1 MLDFNLIKNILIVA
15 IGSSIITT
23 AVVQKIK
30 ESLNSKK
37 YLWLISLGISMVIGT
52 LFAICFSD
60 LSIVNSLW
68 CGLICWIGADAIY
81 KTFEEKVFKPFAKMQ
96 EVVEVPKEQII
107 TLEEIKEG
115 AENEI
120 Q

>member
-23 AVVQKIK
+23 AIVQKIK

-37 YLWLISLGISMVIGT
+37 YIGYISLGVSMVIGT

-60 LSIVNSLW
+60 LSFVNCFW
-68 CGLICWIGADAIY
+68 VGLISYIGADAIY
-81 KTFEEKVFKPFAKMQ
+81 KAFEDKIFKPFSKMQ
-96 EVVEVPKEQII
+96 ELIEIPKEQVK
-107 TLEEIKEG
+107 TLEDLK
-115 AENEI
+115 NE
-120 Q
+120 

>member
-37 YLWLISLGISMVIGT
+37 YLWLISLGVSMAIGT

-68 CGLICWIGADAIY
+68 VGLISWIGADAIY
-81 KTFEEKVFKPFAKMQ
+81 KSFEDKIFKPFSKMQ
-96 EVVEVPKEQII
+96 EVVEIPKDQIK
-107 TLEEIKEG
+107 TLEDLEHEV
-115 AENEI
+115 

>member
-37 YLWLISLGISMVIGT
+37 YIGYISLGVSMVIGT

-60 LSIVNSLW
+60 LSMVNALW
-68 CGLICWIGADAIY
+68 VGIISWIGADAIY
-81 KTFEEKVFKPFAKMQ
+81 KSFEDKIFKPFSKMQ
-96 EVVEVPKEQII
+96 ELIEIPKEQVK
-107 TLEEIKEG
+107 TLEDLK
-115 AENEI
+115 NE
-120 Q
+120 